1 MGGESALVV
10 RGQVVVPADV
20 RAAETAS
27 LIVSVEDVSRADAP
41 SLVIGEQRQEGV
53 QLTAG
58 AILPFQVEV
67 PKELVDARHSYSVR
81 AHLDLSGSGT
91 VEIGDL
97 VSTQSYPVLTR
108 GHSDE
113 ATIEVKR
120 V

>member
-1 MGGESALVV
+1 
-10 RGQVVVPADV
+10 
-20 RAAETAS
+20 
-27 LIVSVEDVSRADAP
+27 
-41 SLVIGEQRQEGV
+41 
-53 QLTAG
+53 
-58 AILPFQVEV
+58 
-67 PKELVDARHSYSVR
+67 
-81 AHLDLSGSGT
+81 